1 MSPFS
6 PPTIM
11 RKQKI
16 FIGRLSRHENLL
28 IAEVW
33 RGPVRDKRRLQ
44 VVDDTVDHG
53 IVGEESDDFWRK

>member
-1 MSPFS
+1 
-6 PPTIM
+6 M

-53 IVGEESDDFWRK
+53 IVGEESDDFWRE